1 MQEFTSQA
9 ILNELAR
16 RVKNYRL
23 DMELSQ
29 AEFARK
35 AGVSLRS
42 IVNFESGADV
52 KFSNFI
58 KILKALEIA
67 DNLEVLIPDVTKRP
81 SFFLESKKHKQ
92 RARKNKKAEESSGFK
107 WGDEK

>member
-9 ILNELAR
+9 ILNELSK

-42 IVNFESGADV
+42 IVNLESGADV

-58 KILKALEIA
+58 KILKALELA
-67 DNLEVLIPDVTKRP
+67 DNLELLIPDVTKRP
-81 SFFLESKKHKQ
+81 SSFLETKKQKL
-92 RARKNKKAEESSGFK
+92 RARKSKKTEETSGFK